1 MMYPATV
8 FLVIQIT
15 SLFLVVVF
23 VIAFIFGFVLKIQK
37 TTATSKNQGKLVKEK
52 KVNKERI
59 TELSRKLEELQKK
72 NSSLKNEE
80 GENAK

>member
-1 MMYPATV
+1 MYPATV